1 VSEPEPHPISL
12 SNTEIRVAALM
23 GADRRVSAINAARTG
38 LAGQA
43 AESKWHDDWIGALG
57 ELAVAK
63 AINRYPAG
71 IAEIPDYAGDI
82 YPGIEVRTSARA
94 DGCLIV
100 RPRDKPGRPYVLV
113 LGLAPELKVAG
124 WMLGGDAMRPRYWRE
139 GFNGRA
145 AAYFVPATE
154 LRPITELRGWAR

>member
-82 YPGIEVRTSARA
+82 
-94 DGCLIV
+94 
-100 RPRDKPGRPYVLV
+100 
-113 LGLAPELKVAG
+113 
-124 WMLGGDAMRPRYWRE
+124 AMRPRYWRE